1 VKIGSRKAYP
11 SYVIPPRTRDLLEE
25 MFPARELGGPE
36 IDL

>member
-1 VKIGSRKAYP
+1 VVEEAYP
-11 SYVIPPRTRDLLEE
+11 SYAIPPRTRFLLQE